1 MCAYV
6 PRHARYIATSS
17 LSLVL
22 LPLSLWGQRERC
34 AQESFLAG
42 GPQGLVRTTYAA
54 SVPFVMRSHETVV
67 VTTDDVPGSEHVVTT
82 LAPPRVDRLFRPGDR
97 YCQVSDRS
105 RRTRSRSTRYTV
117 CYNVFYMRGSRMA
130 TWLPIPLTLCY
141 EPGGARFARVGLSFQ
156 VGRPFVGQIFTPVP
170 LF

>member
-1 MCAYV
+1 MCV
-6 PRHARYIATSS
+6 PRHKRYVATSS
-17 LSLVL
+17 LSLVFL
-22 LPLSLWGQRERC
+22 SSSLWGRRERC
-34 AQESFLAG
+34 AQERFWLG
-42 GPQGLVRTTYAA
+42 GAQGPVRATHAA
-54 SVPFVMRSHETVV
+54 SVPPVMRYRETVV
-67 VTTDDVPGSEHVVTT
+67 VTTDDVPGTEHVVTT